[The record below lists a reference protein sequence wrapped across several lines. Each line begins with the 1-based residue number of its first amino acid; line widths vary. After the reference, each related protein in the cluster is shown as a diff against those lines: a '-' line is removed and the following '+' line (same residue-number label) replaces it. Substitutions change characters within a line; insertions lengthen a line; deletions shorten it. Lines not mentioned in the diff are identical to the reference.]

1 MIHRIEPVC
10 QTPLWQHSLATA
22 FTDAEEF
29 IDFLRLDRG
38 LLPAAR
44 QAAAQF
50 GLKVPREFAEL
61 INKADPSDPILRQV
75 LPIGA
80 ESLLS
85 EGFSADP
92 VGDLKTSIVPG
103 VLHKYQGRLLLIA
116 SGSCA
121 IHCRYC
127 FRRYFPYQETAAY
140 RDKWQQALTY
150 IKDAKDIQEIIL
162 SGGDP
167 LSLSDSRLAELVA
180 QLEAV
185 PHLKRLRIHT
195 RLPVVIP
202 TRLTTELAR
211 WMTSGRLRKILV
223 LHINHRNEITPG
235 LTQPLSRLYQGG
247 VTLLNQS
254 VLLKGVNDSLTAL
267 IALSEALF
275 EANILPYYLHLL
287 DRVQGSAHFEVDDE
301 AALRLENSLRNSLP
315 GYLMPKWVR
324 EHAGLAAKQPA
335 F

>member
-22 FTDAEEF
+22 FTDVAEF
-29 IDFLRLDRG
+29 VDYLHLDKD

-44 QAAAQF
+44 RAAVQF
-50 GLKVPREFAEL
+50 GLKVPREFAAL
-61 INKADPSDPILRQV
+61 INKADPTDPILRQV

-80 ESLLS
+80 EELLT
-85 EGFSADP
+85 EGFTEDP
-92 VGDLKTSIVPG
+92 VGDLKTALVPG

-127 FRRYFPYQETAAY
+127 FRRHFPYQETATY
-140 RDKWQQALTY
+140 RDKWQQALAY
-150 IKDAKDIQEIIL
+150 IKGANDIHEIIL

-167 LSLSDSRLAELVA
+167 LTLSDGRLAELAV
-180 QLEAV
+180 QLEAI

-202 TRLTTELAR
+202 ARLTTDLER
-211 WMTSGRLRKILV
+211 WMTSGRLKKILV
-223 LHINHRNEITPG
+223 LHINHRKEITPR
-235 LTQPLSRLYQGG
+235 LTQSLAGLYQGG

-254 VLLKGVNDSLTAL
+254 VLLKGVNDNLPVL
-267 IALSEALF
+267 KELSEALF
-275 EANILPYYLHLL
+275 EAGILPYYLHML
-287 DRVQGSAHFEVDDE
+287 DRVQGSAHFEVDGK
-301 AALRLENSLRNSLP
+301 AAIQLENSLRNSLP

-324 EHAGLAAKQPA
+324 EQAGLAAKQPA

>member
-10 QTPLWQHSLATA
+10 QTPLWQHALATA

-29 IDFLRLDRG
+29 INFLRLDKS

-44 QAAAQF
+44 QAATQF

-85 EGFSADP
+85 EGFTADP
-92 VGDLKTSIVPG
+92 VGDLKTAIVPG

-127 FRRYFPYQETAAY
+127 FRRYFPYQETAVY

-150 IKDAKDIQEIIL
+150 IKGAKDIHEIIL

-167 LSLSDSRLAELVA
+167 LSLSDGRLSEFVA

-185 PHLKRLRIHT
+185 THLKRLRIHT

-202 TRLTTELAR
+202 SRLTAELER
-211 WMTSGRLRKILV
+211 WMTTGRMKKILV
-223 LHINHRNEITPG
+223 LHINHRNEITPR
-235 LTQPLSRLYQGG
+235 LTQSLAGLHQGG

-254 VLLKGVNDSLTAL
+254 VLLKGVNDNLTAL
-267 IALSEALF
+267 IELSEALF
-275 EANILPYYLHLL
+275 EANILPYYLHML
-287 DRVQGSAHFEVDDE
+287 DRVQGAAHFEVGDE
-301 AALRLENSLRNSLP
+301 EALRLENSLRNSLP

>member
-10 QTPLWQHSLATA
+10 QTPLWQHALATA
-22 FTDAEEF
+22 FTDVDEF
-29 IDFLRLDRG
+29 VDYLHLDKN

-61 INKADPSDPILRQV
+61 INKADPTDPILRQV

-92 VGDLKTSIVPG
+92 VGDLKTAIVPG

-127 FRRYFPYQETAAY
+127 FRRHFPYQETAAY
-140 RDKWQQALTY
+140 RDKWQQALAY
-150 IKDAKDIQEIIL
+150 IKNAKDIHEIIL

-167 LSLSDSRLAELVA
+167 LSLSDGRLSQLVT
-180 QLEAV
+180 QLEV
-185 PHLKRLRIHT
+185 IPHLKRLRIHT

-202 TRLTTELAR
+202 ARLTAELVK
-211 WMTSGRLRKILV
+211 WMTAGRLKKLLV
-223 LHINHRNEITPG
+223 LHINHRKEITPELTRSLTG
-235 LTQPLSRLYQGG
+235 LHQGG

-254 VLLKGVNDSLTAL
+254 VLLKGVNDNLTAL
-267 IALSEALF
+267 IELSEALF
-275 EANILPYYLHLL
+275 EANILPYYLHML
-287 DRVQGSAHFEVDDE
+287 DRVQGSAHFEVADE
-301 AALRLENSLRNSLP
+301 EALRLENSLRNNLP

-324 EHAGLAAKQPA
+324 EHAGMAAKQPA